1 MSTAQSAS
9 RAAAIGAA
17 AEVGSTTEL
26 GTVISQWIERVVPH
40 EGYMLAAVDPVTGA
54 GCFLARQHGY
64 SPTAARR
71 LTLGDHLDGDHP
83 FAFEQLVKG
92 PCRVGVLNT
101 DAPGPRRNA
110 AMRAVMAGQGVGS
123 ELRIALVEAGTAWG
137 GLVLLRPQGARPFS
151 AAEAASAQ
159 RLGRDVVAAMRRYA
173 TGAPPEPSRL
183 DQPPGVLI
191 VGADETVVAATP
203 SARAWIGELETLP
216 AHALAAPHMPMEST
230 IWNLT
235 QAARRPD
242 TPALTRIPTRRG
254 WILLRAQPMTGEE
267 NSAVAVTIQP
277 AAGTELLPA
286 MALWRGLTPKERAVI
301 NQVLE
306 GQATK
311 QIARRLRMSPHTVND
326 HFKSIYRKLGVS
338 AREELIARLLD

>member
-1 MSTAQSAS
+1 
-9 RAAAIGAA
+9 
-17 AEVGSTTEL
+17 
-26 GTVISQWIERVVPH
+26 
-40 EGYMLAAVDPVTGA
+40 MLAAVDPVTGA

-64 SPTAARR
+64 SPAAARR

-83 FAFEQLVKG
+83 FAFEQLVEG
-92 PCRVGVLNT
+92 PGRVGVLNT

-123 ELRIALVEAGTAWG
+123 ELRVALVEAGIAWG

-151 AAEAASAQ
+151 AAEAAGAQ
-159 RLGRDVVAAMRRYA
+159 RLGRGVVAAMRRYV
-173 TGAPPEPSRL
+173 TGAPPESSRL

-203 SARAWIGELETLP
+203 SAREWIGELETLP
-216 AHALAAPHMPMEST
+216 VPALAAPHMPMEST
-230 IWNLT
+230 IWSLT
-235 QAARRPD
+235 QAVRRSD

-254 WILLRAQPMTGEE
+254 WVLLRAQPMTGEE

-277 AAGTELLPA
+277 ATGTELLPA
-286 MALWRGLTPKERAVI
+286 MALWYGLTPKERAVTNRI
-301 NQVLE
+301 LE

-338 AREELIARLLD
+338 AREELIARLLG